1 VTMHRRENWP
11 LLPELARAL
20 KRVAQDFPHLTFVYP
35 VHLNPVVREAVF
47 PVLKGVKNFVLLDP
61 LEYGPMAALMKES
74 LLLVTD
80 SGGLQEEGAA
90 LGVPVVVLRNVT
102 ERPEG
107 LQAGILK
114 LAGTDPEGVYATV
127 AGLLKDPEALAGM
140 RRAKNPYGDGK
151 AGVRVARGVAWRLGL
166 GPRPEDW
173 TP

>member
-1 VTMHRRENWP
+1 MHRRENWP

-20 KRVAQDFPHLTFVYP
+20 KKVAEAFPEITFVYP

-47 PVLKGVKNFVLLDP
+47 PVLKGVRNFVLLDP
-61 LEYGPMAALMKES
+61 LDYGPMAALMKAS

-114 LAGTDPEGVYATV
+114 LAGTDPEGVYSV
-127 AGLLKDPEALAGM
+127 VKGLLENPEELERM
-140 RRAKNPYGDGK
+140 RRAKNPYGDGQ